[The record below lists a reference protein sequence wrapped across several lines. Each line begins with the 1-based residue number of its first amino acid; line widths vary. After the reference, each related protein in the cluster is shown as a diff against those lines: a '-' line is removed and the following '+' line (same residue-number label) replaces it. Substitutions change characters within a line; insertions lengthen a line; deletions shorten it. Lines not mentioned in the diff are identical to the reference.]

1 MVDPYDRV
9 QCKPPPKWD
18 GPPED
23 GLLRAVNYY
32 RSGFG
37 WTMIEARY
45 TDYVEA
51 VREDIERG

>member
-1 MVDPYDRV
+1 VAEPI
-9 QCKPPPKWD
+9 CKPPPKWD

-32 RSGFG
+32 RTGFC
-37 WTMIEARY
+37 WTMIEARD